1 MTMLNGLAANYRPNV
16 SHMPSRRYDLDWLR
30 VLAFGLLIFYHV
42 GMFYVENWGWHI
54 KSQYLSSQLESLML
68 LLNPWRMPILWMISG
83 IAIRFILARVSLIHF
98 IKWRSY
104 RLLLPL
110 LFGILVVVPPQLY
123 YEMSFK
129 DGSSFSYWEFYSAF
143 WQWDHPMFANYQP
156 GIWPHID
163 VNHLWY
169 LRELWTFSIY
179 MLALIPLFNSQVVT
193 RAVDWLAEQSGWILL
208 LVLVGPIIAIQFNFQ
223 ETKEPLGFLF
233 LCYGYLL
240 GWHPKLWDKLRNNAI
255 RLLIAAIVGY
265 IMLVYFY
272 NTYWVSQ
279 NESTDVTILII
290 GRVIHSF
297 DRLIWVLAIL
307 GLGYRFLNRPSSKL
321 SYLNDAVYPF
331 YILHQT
337 AIIIFAFELSAFKL
351 GGGLESVLV
360 IALTFISLLM
370 SYELI
375 RRSNLLRPLFGLKLV
390 QPSDISDGTSLEN
403 LGNRWSLYRLF
414 NHQISVFITGV
425 VILLFGL
432 EILI

>member
-1 MTMLNGLAANYRPNV
+1 MWLNSIKSLWLVESSQAPA
-16 SHMPSRRYDLDWLR
+16 RRHDLDWLR
-30 VLAFGLLIFYHV
+30 ILAFGLLIFYHV
-42 GMFYVENWGWHI
+42 GMLYVENWGYHI

-83 IAIRFILARVSLIHF
+83 IAIRFVLARVNLIHF

-179 MLALIPLFNSQVVT
+179 LLALIPVFNSRAVT
-193 RAVDWLAEQSGWILL
+193 RAVDWLADQSGWL
-208 LVLVGPIIAIQFNFQ
+208 LVVVLGGPIIAIQFSL
-223 ETKEPLGFLF
+223 EEAREALGFLF
-233 LCYGYLL
+233 LCYGFLL
-240 GWHPKLWDKLRNNAI
+240 GWHAKLWDKLRNNAI
-255 RLLIAAIVGY
+255 RLLIAGIAGY

-272 NTYWVSQ
+272 NTYWISQ
-279 NESTDVTILII
+279 NESTDVTILVI
-290 GRVIHSF
+290 GRVIHSL

-307 GLGYRFLNRPSSKL
+307 GLGYRFLNRPSARL

-331 YILHQT
+331 YIIHQT
-337 AIIIFAFELSAFKL
+337 AIIAFAFELSPYKL
-351 GGGLESVLV
+351 GGALESVLV
-360 IALTFISLLM
+360 ICLTFVSLVI

-375 RRSNLLRPLFGLKLV
+375 RRSNLLRPLFGLKLLPPND
-390 QPSDISDGTSLEN
+390 PSDSSIQQASS
-403 LGNRWSLYRLF
+403 NRWTLYRLF
-414 NHQISVFITGV
+414 NHRISVFITGV